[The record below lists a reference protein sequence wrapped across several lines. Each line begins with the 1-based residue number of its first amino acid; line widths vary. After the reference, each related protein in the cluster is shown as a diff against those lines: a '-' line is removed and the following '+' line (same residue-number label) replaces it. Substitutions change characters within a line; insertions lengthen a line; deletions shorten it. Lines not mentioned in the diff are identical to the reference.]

1 MILCLDVGNSQ
12 IFGGVFE
19 NGKIRLRFRKIS
31 TQGSSSDEY
40 GLFLKAVLRENG
52 LEPKQI
58 KKIAICSVVP
68 DLVHSL
74 RNCCLKYF
82 NLNPFILQPGV
93 KSGLKIKYK
102 NPVEVGAD
110 RIANAI
116 AATQIHPNKNL
127 IVIDFGTATTLCAI
141 TKKQEYLGGVIL
153 AGLKISMEALETRTA
168 KLPKVEIVKT
178 DEVLGRSTVESIQI
192 GLFHGHYASCKHL
205 TEQLKKQY
213 FKNEDVIVMGTGGF
227 STMFED
233 TDLFDEIAP
242 DLVLH
247 GLFLSLKNNTDI
259 KVKLKKGT
267 GKAPAVDV
275 TARNSLV

>member
-19 NGKIRLRFRKIS
+19 NDKIKLRFRKIS
-31 TQGSSSDEY
+31 TQGASSDEY
-40 GLFLKAVLRENG
+40 GLFLKSVLRENG
-52 LEPKQI
+52 LDPKQI
-58 KKIAICSVVP
+58 KQIAICSVVP

-74 RNCCLKYF
+74 KNCCKKYF

-116 AATQIHPNKNL
+116 AATQIHKNKNL

-178 DEVLGRSTVESIQI
+178 EDVLGRSTVESIQI
-192 GLFHGHYASCKHL
+192 GLFHGHYASCKYL

-213 FKNEDVIVMGTGGF
+213 FKGEDVIVIGTGGF

-233 TDLFDEIAP
+233 TDLFDQIAP
-242 DLVLH
+242 DLVLQGMH
-247 GLFLSLKNNTDI
+247 VALKNNADVKTKI
-259 KVKLKKGT
+259 KPKL
-267 GKAPAVDV
+267 AEA
-275 TARNSLV
+275 NLV